1 MKTKR
6 TYKTVDVERV
16 SLPRLLA
23 AIAGAVVVAI
33 DVAKTAM
40 VAGFADAAGKTHELV
55 RFSHPRQTL
64 LFVELLCQLRH
75 EGRAVEVA
83 MEPTGVYG
91 DALRFQLRE
100 REFPVFQ
107 VDPKRVHDASS
118 FLDGSPSQHDP
129 KACTLIAFLHAQ
141 KLSKPWRVRSGE
153 ERRARILLKEHQ
165 MHATPEME
173 LYNELEAV
181 TAASWPELN
190 GLMSHDVH
198 WPLELLSRYPSPR
211 AVREAPPDE
220 VKALLVQVSRGGL
233 ADETIARVLFTART
247 TAGEQLDTDEERFIA
262 KLCGLAL
269 EHREQLDDVSK
280 RMRAL
285 VAAQPEL
292 CAVADA
298 IGPAATTALFALVG
312 NPSGYESA
320 GALEKACGLNL
331 KERSSGMKRGQLAIT
346 KRGPAK
352 VRQLLYL
359 AALRLIRAEPL
370 ARAWYE
376 ARTAYKGGIKMKAV
390 VAVMRK
396 MLRAVFHVAR
406 GQPFDPG
413 KLFDARRLRLAPSPV
428 AQPQPPGSD
437 TTSSAA

>member
-6 TYKTVDVERV
+6 TYKTIDVERV
-16 SLPRLLA
+16 SLARLVA
-23 AIAGAVVVAI
+23 AIASTVVVAI

-64 LFVELLCQLRH
+64 LFVELLCQLRQQ
-75 EGRAVEVA
+75 GREVEVA

-100 REFPVFQ
+100 RSFPVFQ

-141 KLSKPWRVRSGE
+141 KLSKPWRVKSGE
-153 ERRARILLKEHQ
+153 ERRARVLLKEHQ
-165 MHATPEME
+165 MHAAPEMD

-181 TAASWPELN
+181 TATSWPELN
-190 GLMSHDVH
+190 GLMAHDVN

-211 AVREAPPDE
+211 AVRQAPPEE
-220 VKALLVQVSRGGL
+220 VESMLLQVSRGRL
-233 ADETIARVLFTART
+233 AGETIARVLTTART
-247 TAGEQLDTDEERFIA
+247 TTGEQLDADEERFVA
-262 KLCGLAL
+262 KLCRIAL
-269 EHREQLDDVSK
+269 EHREQLDAVGK
-280 RMRAL
+280 RMRSL
-285 VAAQPEL
+285 VAEQPEL
-292 CAVADA
+292 SAVADA

-312 NPSGYESA
+312 SPSSYESA
-320 GALEKACGLNL
+320 GALEKACGLSL
-331 KERSSGMKRGQLAIT
+331 KERSSGMKRGQLTIT

-359 AALRLIRAEPL
+359 AALRLIHDEPL

-376 ARTAYKGGIKMKAV
+376 ARTAYKGGLKTKAV

-406 GQPFDPG
+406 GQRFDVG
-413 KLFDARRLRLAPSPV
+413 KLFDARRLGLPPTPLAP
-428 AQPQPPGSD
+428 PPPLGSA